1 MAELPSGTVTFLF
14 SDIEGSTRLLT
25 ELAGA
30 YEQLLTQHRELVE
43 VSVDEAGGHVV
54 DTQGDAFFVAFG
66 RAKDAVHAAVASQR
80 RLSQHSW
87 PAERQPRARMGI
99 DTGEPS
105 QMGTGFVGLPV
116 HRAAR
121 ICAAGHGGQVLLS
134 RTTRGLV
141 EDMLPS
147 DVGLIDLGEH
157 RLKDFER
164 MEVISQLVIEGLPS
178 SFPPLRTLDPD
189 PRKTTP
195 FAGQEEQLAAAA
207 QAALAPV
214 PPRLGWRR
222 WARAV
227 WAQQGAAAFARR
239 SSAQQL
245 ERDGLQLYSMA
256 RVVPPRADLAD
267 AVRRLGGAMVIAG
280 RLARDVDR
288 LLAETDRKALS
299 ERLAEYRDS
308 AHIFERHV
316 RVADALA
323 RRIVAVDGLV
333 DMRREFNAQARQVG
347 PRVAAVREQ
356 LFEVRIEPAGIDPL
370 IREVEAI
377 RVDVEQ
383 LTKQLER
390 PYSWASISM
399 RRVPAQ
405 SAVADRQ
412 RSDGETGRPPPPG
425 VAIPDY
431 RGAPSDPL
439 LPDHRRP
446 GGGDIRRR

>member
-1 MAELPSGTVTFLF
+1 
-14 SDIEGSTRLLT
+14 
-25 ELAGA
+25 
-30 YEQLLTQHRELVE
+30 
-43 VSVDEAGGHVV
+43 
-54 DTQGDAFFVAFG
+54 
-66 RAKDAVHAAVASQR
+66 
-80 RLSQHSW
+80 
-87 PAERQPRARMGI
+87 MGI

-121 ICAAGHGGQVLLS
+121 ICAAAHGGQVLLS

-141 EDMLPS
+141 EDTLPS

-157 RLKDFER
+157 TLKDFER
-164 MEVISQLVIEGLPS
+164 MEAISQLVIGGLTS
-178 SFPPLRTLDPD
+178 SFPPLRTLDSD
-189 PRKTTP
+189 SRKTTP

-207 QAALAPV
+207 QAVLAPV

-222 WARAV
+222 WARAM
-227 WAQQGAAAFARR
+227 WTQQGAAAFARR
-239 SSAQQL
+239 SPAQEL
-245 ERDGLQLYSMA
+245 EREGLQLYSMA
-256 RVVPPRADLAD
+256 RVVPPRDDLAD

-288 LLAETDRKALS
+288 LLAETDRKALA

-308 AHIFERHV
+308 AHISERHV

-323 RRIVAVDGLV
+323 RRIIALDGLV
-333 DMRREFNAQARQVG
+333 DMRREFNAQASQVS

-356 LFEVRIEPAGIDPL
+356 LFEVRIDPAGIDPL

-377 RVDVEQ
+377 REDVEQ

-399 RRVPAQ
+399 RPAPPQ
-405 SAVADRQ
+405 RAVADSEW
-412 RSDGETGRPPPPG
+412 SDGDSGRPRPPS
-425 VAIPDY
+425 VAVPDY
-431 RGAPSDPL
+431 HGGPRDPS

-446 GGGDIRRR
+446 PSGDIGSR